1 MRDLSYK
8 TCNWCTNTNTSPNT
22 NTRKHQYE
30 HRHQHKRQ
38 HKELNLIKKRC
49 RTCLQGLLYYAIK
62 IAATWVACKKLHAT
76 IPRPFTLRIY
86 HRTIFKELMILID
99 FEQLFG
105 DCVPICDCVSK
116 IWHCLS
122 TKFKKKLS
130 IIPN

>member
-8 TCNWCTNTNTSPNT
+8 PSNWCTNTNTRKHQHKELKLKKRWGICLTKLAIGAQTNTSPNA

-30 HRHQHKRQ
+30 HRHQHKHKRQ

-49 RTCLQGLLYYAIK
+49 KTCLQWLLDYAIK

-86 HRTIFKELMILID
+86 HRTILKEFL
-99 FEQLFG
+99 
-105 DCVPICDCVSK
+105 
-116 IWHCLS
+116 
-122 TKFKKKLS
+122 
-130 IIPN
+130 